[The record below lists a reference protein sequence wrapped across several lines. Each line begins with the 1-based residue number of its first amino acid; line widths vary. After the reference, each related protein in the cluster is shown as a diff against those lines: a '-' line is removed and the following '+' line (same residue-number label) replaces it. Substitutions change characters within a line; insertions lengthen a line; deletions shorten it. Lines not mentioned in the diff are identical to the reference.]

1 MNVYDFDNTIYDGES
16 VVDFYLFLLRKNPR
30 LISFMPK
37 MVWMLLKYKACLI
50 SEQELY
56 SKAQRYAVRLISYI
70 KDSGIVAEF
79 WDKNQNKIK
88 KFYLDRHRE
97 DDVVLSASCN
107 LLIDEMCRRLGVK
120 TVISSEV
127 DIDTGEIL
135 QVCFRN
141 KKPEIFKK
149 HFPDTIIDNFYT
161 DSMND
166 SPMFSLSKHI
176 YLVKGNK
183 VKEIE
188 K

>member
-16 VVDFYLFLLRKNPR
+16 VVDFYLFLLKKNPR

-37 MVWMLLKYKACLI
+37 MVWMLIKYKACLV
-50 SEQELY
+50 SEEELLK
-56 SKAQRYAVRLISYI
+56 KAQRYAISLLPYI
-70 KDSGIVAEF
+70 KDSRVVSEF
-79 WDKNQNKIK
+79 WNENQKKIK

-107 LLIDEMCRRLGVK
+107 LLLDEMCRRLGVK
-120 TVISSEV
+120 TIISSEV
-127 DIDTGEIL
+127 DVDTGEIL

-141 KKPEIFKK
+141 KKAEIFKK
-149 HFPDTIIDNFYT
+149 YFPDAVIDNFYT

-166 SPMFSLSKHI
+166 RSMFSLAKHI